1 MIRQSLKAV
10 PLPIVLVLV
19 SFICPTE
26 LSLFVGG
33 MRLSPHRVAFVLLI
47 PFALVRLFQRKDV
60 KIQAFDIMFTLYNVW
75 TVSIF
80 LYHGDSAVAS
90 ASGSNAGSGGALNYG
105 GSLALES
112 FGGYIIAR
120 AYIRNW
126 ASCAAVIRLLVVSVG
141 LVALL
146 ALPEALSGQHLV
158 HDFLNSLTGYNFP
171 LKYEQRLGLE
181 RAYSVFDH
189 PIHYGTFCASAL
201 AMIWYSERR
210 TLARW
215 KKILLIAAATLLG
228 LSSAPI
234 LCMALQIGLILWDKA
249 TRGVDNR
256 LTITFSAFVA
266 LYIGTILLGTRTP
279 ANFIAT
285 GMTLDSWTGYYRLV
299 IWEAGIENIQASPL
313 TGIGLGDWV
322 RPWWMA
328 SDSVDAFWLLIP
340 LRAGMPAVILLLL
353 AIAMLFRRVAVRG
366 HRHPEPEA
374 RQFQLGWSMSVIALC
389 LIGCTVHYWNVPYA
403 YLFFILGLGG
413 WLADPAP
420 LRAGARAQAMPDQ
433 AKDVPARRTGRV
445 RPKPHVPLRP
455 VYQRRRDARA

>member
-10 PLPIVLVLV
+10 PLPIALVIL

-33 MRLSPHRVAFVLLI
+33 MRLSPHRVAFVLLV
-47 PFALVRLFQRKDV
+47 PFALLRLFRRKDV
-60 KIQAFDIMFTLYNVW
+60 KIQAFDILFALYNVW

-80 LYHGDSAVAS
+80 LYHGDAAVSSAA
-90 ASGSNAGSGGALNYG
+90 GSNAGSGGALNYG

-120 AYIRNW
+120 AYIRTW
-126 ASCAAVIRLLVVSVG
+126 SSCAAVIRLLVVAVG
-141 LVALL
+141 LVGLL
-146 ALPEALSGQHLV
+146 ALPEALSGKHLV

-171 LKYEQRLGLE
+171 LKYEQRMGLE

-210 TLARW
+210 TMARW
-215 KKILLIAAATLLG
+215 KKIMLIVSATVLG

-234 LCMALQIGLILWDKA
+234 LCLGLQISLILWDKA
-249 TRGVDNR
+249 TRGIDNR
-256 LTITFSAFVA
+256 LTITFTVFVA
-266 LYIGTILLGTRTP
+266 IYIGTILLGTRTP

-299 IWEAGIENIQASPL
+299 IWEAGIENIQANYF

-340 LRAGMPAVILLLL
+340 MRAGMPAVVLLLL
-353 AIAMLFRRVAVRG
+353 AMAMLFRKVAVQGR
-366 HRHPEPEA
+366 RHPEPEA
-374 RQFQLGWSMSVIALC
+374 RQFQLGWSMSVVALS

-413 WLADPAP
+413 WLADPLP
-420 LRAGARAQAMPDQ
+420 QWARARKSIRSD
-433 AKDVPARRTGRV
+433 DVIAPAARRTGRV

-455 VYQRRRDARA
+455 VYQRQRRA